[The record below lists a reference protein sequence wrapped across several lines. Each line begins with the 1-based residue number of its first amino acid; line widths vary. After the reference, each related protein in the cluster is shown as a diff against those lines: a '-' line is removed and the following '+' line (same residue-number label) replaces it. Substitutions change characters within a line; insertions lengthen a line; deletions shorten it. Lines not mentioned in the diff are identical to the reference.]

1 MNKKRALSNSRFM
14 NQPYSSISYTYTVK
28 GDSSGFIELSPSQL
42 AGLYEPGVDI
52 IEKLLEYSN
61 YEDAK
66 ALIARVK

>member
-14 NQPYSSISYTYTVK
+14 NQPYYTYTVK

-52 IEKLLEYSN
+52 IEKLLEYST

-66 ALIARVK
+66 ALIARIK